1 MIKICLNLGTGLM
14 EIVTEPDFS
23 NGMDAAAFVKEMQL
37 ILERINTCNCKME
50 GTGYIWLCW
59 EVMIYW

>member
-1 MIKICLNLGTGLM
+1 MFLILGTGLM
-14 EIVTEPDFS
+14 EIVKEPDLS
-23 NGMDAAAFVKEMQL
+23 NGMDAAAFVKELQL

-50 GTGYIWLCW
+50 GTGYMYIWLCW

>member
-1 MIKICLNLGTGLM
+1 M

-23 NGMDAAAFVKEMQL
+23 NGMDAAAFVKELQL

-50 GTGYIWLCW
+50 GTGYILLCW
-59 EVMIYW
+59 QVMIYW